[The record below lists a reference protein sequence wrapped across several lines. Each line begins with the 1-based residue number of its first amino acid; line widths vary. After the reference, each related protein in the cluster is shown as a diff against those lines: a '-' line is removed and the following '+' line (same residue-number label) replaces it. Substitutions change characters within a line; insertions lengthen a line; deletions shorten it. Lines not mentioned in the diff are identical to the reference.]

1 MKNPPA
7 AKTRQTGVAGF
18 SSKRVNEITQNPPPR
33 HGNHGG
39 SVSAHRLAAAFAERL
54 ASSCSERTV
63 ASYHSNVLRFLR
75 WLDERGVSPTEVHTG
90 DLHAYESDLR
100 AERRRGR
107 PYAVSTLGL
116 CLVAVKSF
124 YRYLYEDGRVLY
136 DPAASL
142 ALPRRDKRLPR
153 VILSEREVRRVL
165 DGIDGQDT
173 LSLRDRALLETVY
186 ATGVRVAE
194 LCGLTPDDVDA
205 EDGVLRVVL
214 GKGRKDRRVP
224 LTPAAVDAIA
234 TYLRRARPRLDHHR
248 VRWLFLSDKGGKL
261 QRAVVS
267 RIIARRATAAR
278 VKKHVTCHTFRH
290 SVATHLLRHG
300 ADIRHIQ
307 ALLGHACL
315 STTELYTR
323 VEVSDLARV
332 VARAHPRGR

>member
-1 MKNPPA
+1 MARTSPL
-7 AKTRQTGVAGF
+7 RQ
-18 SSKRVNEITQNPPPR
+18 
-33 HGNHGG
+33 GNQQG
-39 SVSAHRLAAAFAERL
+39 SVSAASDRLLSAFAERL
-54 ASSCSERTV
+54 ASWCSGRTV
-63 ASYHSNVLRFLR
+63 ASYRSNVLRFLQ
-75 WLDERGVSPTEVHTG
+75 WLERRGVRATDVRTG
-90 DLHAYESDLR
+90 DLHTYESDLR
-100 AERRRGR
+100 AQQHRGR
-107 PYAVSTLGL
+107 PYAVGTLGL
-116 CLVAVKSF
+116 YLVAVKSF
-124 YRYLYEDGRVLY
+124 YRYLYEDGCVLY

-153 VILSEREVRRVL
+153 VILSEREVRRLL
-165 DGIDGQDT
+165 DGIDGQDV

-194 LCGLTPDDVDA
+194 LCALTPDDADT

-214 GKGRKDRRVP
+214 GKGRKDRRLP
-224 LTPAAVDAIA
+224 LTPAAAAAIVV
-234 TYLRRARPRLDHHR
+234 YLRRARPQLDR
-248 VRWLFLSDKGGKL
+248 RRGRWLFLSDKGGQL
-261 QRAVVS
+261 HRAVVS
-267 RIIARRATAAR
+267 RIIARRARAAR